1 MHILSWVIWAI
12 AMVILLIQIP
22 LFFHRDPGVGRLAKR
37 FGFLIAVGLVVTLFT
52 SLSKF
57 HLIWW
62 VPVAYACNLLTFS
75 AGVNRNAA
83 KFITNLKK
91 EQKGEGF

>member
-37 FGFLIAVGLVVTLFT
+37 FGFLIAVGLVV
-52 SLSKF
+52 KV
-57 HLIWW
+57 W
-62 VPVAYACNLLTFS
+62 YCNIDKSTFS
-75 AGVNRNAA
+75 YHPESL
-83 KFITNLKK
+83 F
-91 EQKGEGF
+91 